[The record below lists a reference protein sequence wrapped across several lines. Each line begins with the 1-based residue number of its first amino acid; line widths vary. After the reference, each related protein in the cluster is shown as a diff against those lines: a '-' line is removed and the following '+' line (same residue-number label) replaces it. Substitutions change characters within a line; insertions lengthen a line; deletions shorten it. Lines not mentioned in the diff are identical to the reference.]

1 MTADDADRLNQ
12 LYRAFNKRD
21 IETLLDQ
28 MSADV
33 DWPNA
38 WEGGRVHGRDG
49 VRDYWTRQWSAIDPA
64 VHPLSITKRP
74 DGSVAVRVHQIV
86 RALDGTRI
94 GETDVVHV
102 FVFRDGL
109 IVRMEIEDPGE
120 PPSTPALEAKRTG
133 PGR

>member
-12 LYRAFNKRD
+12 LYRAFNERE
-21 IETLLDQ
+21 IATLLDQ

-64 VHPLSITKRP
+64 VHPLSIMKRP
-74 DGSVAVRVHQIV
+74 DGSVAVSVHQIV
-86 RALDGTRI
+86 HALDGTRV

-102 FVFRDGL
+102 F
-109 IVRMEIEDPGE
+109 
-120 PPSTPALEAKRTG
+120 
-133 PGR
+133 